1 MLFNRFLQ
9 PDLDFQEM
17 KWKWQNYQSKNL
29 QYKKGTAALL
39 RDAISVVTLE
49 SPDCLPYRYPV
60 LGSKVPTGLWIKGV
74 KSIYAEGKEGVANV
88 CQNQGI
94 LLPGN
99 QEVISQNYKGKMFF
113 PHVNP
118 ALETFF

>member
-1 MLFNRFLQ
+1 MYIAN
-9 PDLDFQEM
+9 P
-17 KWKWQNYQSKNL
+17 KASTKNN
-29 QYKKGTAALL
+29 QK
-39 RDAISVVTLE
+39 R
-49 SPDCLPYRYPV
+49 YREE
-60 LGSKVPTGLWIKGV
+60 
-74 KSIYAEGKEGVANV
+74 AKEGVANV